1 MMPEN
6 LKQLHD
12 RLDNCVEKIKVCR
25 GERADITSQH
35 NFDINFIHSFNLA
48 EIMRELTKMS
58 DERVTELKDFSAFA
72 MKISPSLSHK
82 IGRQDLQEDTKNDI
96 AVEMEINQP

>member
-1 MMPEN
+1 MMSEN

-12 RLDNCVEKIKVCR
+12 RPDNCVEKIKACR
-25 GERADITSQH
+25 GERVDITSQH
-35 NFDINFIHSFNLA
+35 DFDINFIHLFNLA
-48 EIMRELTKMS
+48 EIMWELTKMS

-72 MKISPSLSHK
+72 MKISPLLSHK
-82 IGRQDLQEDTKNDI
+82 IGRQDLQEDTKNDS

>member
-1 MMPEN
+1 MPKN

-12 RLDNCVEKIKVCR
+12 RLDNCVEKIKACR
-25 GERADITSQH
+25 GERVDITSQH

-58 DERVTELKDFSAFA
+58 DERVK

-82 IGRQDLQEDTKNDI
+82 IGRQDLQEDTKNDS

>member
-1 MMPEN
+1 MPEN
-6 LKQLHD
+6 LKQLHN
-12 RLDNCVEKIKVCR
+12 RLDNCVEKSRRVEDREWILLVS
-25 GERADITSQH
+25 IILTS
-35 NFDINFIHSFNLA
+35 ILYIHLISFT

-58 DERVTELKDFSAFA
+58 DERVAELKDFSAFA

-82 IGRQDLQEDTKNDI
+82 IGRQDLQEDTKNDS